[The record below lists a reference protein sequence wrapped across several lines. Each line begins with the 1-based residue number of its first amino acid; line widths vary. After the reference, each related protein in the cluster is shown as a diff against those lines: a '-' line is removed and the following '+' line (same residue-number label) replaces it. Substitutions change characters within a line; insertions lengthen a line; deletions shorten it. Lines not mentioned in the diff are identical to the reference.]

1 MCTCCVVV
9 YVQSKLLEYIR
20 LKLELCSC
28 EIIFYRYLVL
38 HFITCNGGIDP
49 NCIVLQLFHELHI
62 TQKLLNTLDLSE
74 DQRMIE
80 V

>member
-1 MCTCCVVV
+1 MCTYCVVV
-9 YVQSKLLEYIR
+9 YVQSKLLGFIR
-20 LKLELCSC
+20 LKLEPHSC
-28 EIIFYRYLVL
+28 EIVFYRYLVL
-38 HFITCNGGIDP
+38 HFITCTGGIDP
-49 NCIVLQLFHELHI
+49 KRIVLQLFHELHI